1 MVLILTAPPSEEQ
14 STKSIASLTAPAP
27 SPSNIESQFLHACSE
42 STVTVEKLDSLL
54 QQDPDAVMAKTQ
66 KGMRPL
72 HICCWKGASVQVVE
86 YLIGKWPESVRS
98 RTARY
103 WIPLHVACASDN
115 KEVQLAVVQ
124 CLISHWKDSIRAKD
138 NKERIALHIACFS
151 QASLEVVQYLVA
163 EWPDS
168 VMAMNNYAS
177 LPLHLACGTC
187 AALPVIQF
195 LVKSKP
201 ESLQAVDSEGRT
213 PLDMAKQPLQHEA
226 SSPDTIAWL
235 EHVMQSLENEK
246 KKKEGHFDKERSK
259 LVEVIS
265 GEKDKPVAVSFKYVE
280 TILQQEE
287 ELGKGYFGIVYEGN
301 DTVIKQ
307 KFAIKSIN
315 RKILVGGDKDDLE
328 RIKKAFKKE
337 QRVSKE
343 MVL

>member
-1 MVLILTAPPSEEQ
+1 MYTHTAPPPDEQ
-14 STKSIASLTAPAP
+14 STKTIASSTDPAP
-27 SPSNIESQFLHACSE
+27 SHTEAQVLHACSE
-42 STVTVEKLDSLL
+42 STVTVEKLDAIL
-54 QQDPDAVMAKTQ
+54 QQDPNAVMAKTL

-86 YLIGKWPESVRS
+86 YLIAKWPESVRA
-98 RTARY
+98 RTTRD

-115 KEVQLAVVQ
+115 TEVQLAVVK
-124 CLISHWKDSIRAKD
+124 CLVSHWKDSIRAKD

-151 QASLEVVQYLVA
+151 RASLEVVQYLVE

-187 AALPVIQF
+187 ATLPVIQF
-195 LVKSKP
+195 LVNSKP

-213 PLDMAKQPLQHEA
+213 PLDMARQPLQHEA

-235 EHVMQSLENEK
+235 EHVTQSLEDEK
-246 KKKEGHFDKERSK
+246 RKREGHFDKERKK

-265 GEKDKPVAVSFKYVE
+265 GEKDKPVAVSSKYVE
-280 TILQQEE
+280 TIIQQEQ
-287 ELGKGYFGIVYEGN
+287 ELGKGYFGIVYVGN

-337 QRVSKE
+337 QRVSRDG
-343 MVL
+343 